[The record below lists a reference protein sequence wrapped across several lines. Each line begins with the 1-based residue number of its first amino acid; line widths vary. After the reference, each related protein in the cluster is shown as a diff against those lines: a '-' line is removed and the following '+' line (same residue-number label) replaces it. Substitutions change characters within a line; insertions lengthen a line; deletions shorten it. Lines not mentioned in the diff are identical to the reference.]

1 MNFETKLSMPLIV
14 GPKHKQ
20 VYRANKVR
28 DLGAL
33 VKQLPPITEG
43 GGSWLRKLG
52 MLTEGEELAIGD

>member
-1 MNFETKLSMPLIV
+1 MPLIV